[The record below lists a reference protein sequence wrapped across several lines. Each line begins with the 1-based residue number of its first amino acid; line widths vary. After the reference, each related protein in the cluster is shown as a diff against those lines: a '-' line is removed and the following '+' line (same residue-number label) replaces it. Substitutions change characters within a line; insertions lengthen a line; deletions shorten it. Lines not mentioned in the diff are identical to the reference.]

1 MKKII
6 LFFVLVVFLSANLIA
21 QPKRTFGDNWHINI
35 NAGPTI
41 FLGDVTQHYDWY
53 KMDVSNPKASFGI
66 NITKE
71 FSCAFSM
78 RGQLGYGWLA
88 GKKDFY
94 AGGNPANLSF
104 NAHFYHFNLQ
114 GKVNFLDL
122 FGKGKCFRKFNFY
135 GFVGIGFINFQ
146 NRLFKNDVEVLSWG
160 YGRIGTHKWVTEITV
175 PFGLGLDVRLGQKWR
190 INLDVEAVFVDN
202 EKLDRVVGMYEH
214 DAFIYP
220 NLGVSYNISK
230 YNRVCCKKADNTP
243 IYDASN
249 KDQFDN
255 LNKVL
260 AKTDSL
266 NNLLDK
272 SLNKING
279 LNDKI
284 DLANDKLDS
293 LKFRRDTVYIV
304 REGTQQF
311 ITEGIQY
318 PDSVNKAMKD
328 AGYIWY
334 NVYFDLDK
342 YNIKPEYETVIAKVA
357 SVMKAE
363 PDLKVRIVGNADQQ
377 GSTLHNEM
385 LSKNRSQAVINV
397 LVNKHGINRNRLVL
411 DYKGDREPISKIHF
425 EVNRRV
431 DFIKIQN

>member
-1 MKKII
+1 MKKTI
-6 LFFVLVVFLSANLIA
+6 LFFTIVFLLYANLFA
-21 QPKRTFGDNWHINI
+21 QPKRTFGDNWHLNV

-53 KMDVSNPKASFGI
+53 KMDLSSPKIAFGV
-66 NITKE
+66 NLTKE

-78 RGQLGYGWLA
+78 RGQIGYGWLA

-94 AGGNPANLSF
+94 AGGSPADLSF
-104 NAHFYHFNLQ
+104 DAHYYHFNAQ
-114 GKVNFLDL
+114 GKVNFIDL
-122 FGKGKCFRKFNFY
+122 FAGGKCFRKFNIY
-135 GFVGIGFINFQ
+135 GFFGIGFINFQ
-146 NRLFKNDVEVLSWG
+146 NHLYRKGVEVLSWG
-160 YGRIGTHKWVTEITV
+160 YGRVGKHKWVTEITI
-175 PFGLGLDVRLGQKWR
+175 PFGLGVDLRLGQKWR
-190 INLDVEAVFVDN
+190 LNLDVEAIWVDG
-202 EKLDRVVGMYEH
+202 EKLDRVVGMYSH
-214 DAFIYP
+214 DAIIYP
-220 NLGVSYNISK
+220 NFGVSYNISK
-230 YNRVCCKKADNTP
+230 YNRVCCKKSENIP

-249 KDQFDN
+249 KGQFDD
-255 LNKVL
+255 LTKVL
-260 AKTDSL
+260 VKTDSL

-272 SLNKING
+272 SLNKINV

-284 DLANDKLDS
+284 DQANDKLDS

-311 ITEGIQY
+311 ITEGTQY

-342 YNIKPEYETVIAKVA
+342 YDIKQEYQGVIEKVA
-357 SVMKAE
+357 DVMKSE
-363 PDLKVRIVGNADQQ
+363 PDLKVRVVGNADQQ
-377 GSTLHNEM
+377 GTTLHNEI